1 VNNSNLF
8 RKRIKAE
15 FPHVKVSIRRV
26 SFQDLAR
33 ADRLCLTASGD
44 RPGELREINRIA
56 ESFNIIPDGNVRL
69 GGEAVLRI
77 LGVKQ

>member
-1 VNNSNLF
+1 MNNSNLF

-33 ADRLCLTASGD
+33 ADRFCLTVTGD
-44 RPGELREINRIA
+44 KPGEVRDINRIA
-56 ESFNIIPDGNVRL
+56 ESFCIIPDGNIRYH
-69 GGEAVLRI
+69 ER
-77 LGVKQ
+77 GVE